1 MGIESVS
8 GWPLV
13 GRENEVRQALAALD
27 DTAEFKG
34 VVLVGEAGVGK
45 STLARAVAQA
55 VKSRGLTVQFVL
67 GTETSKAVP
76 LAAFYWLMTLHA
88 VREPAVM
95 LSAAQRTLEQEKSLV
110 VVVDDA
116 HLLDPLSAT
125 LVHNL
130 AAGGSTRLIVTI
142 RSGNPV
148 PDAVTAL
155 WKERLL
161 LRLDIN
167 AFTRAQTGELARRVL
182 GDAVETRLIDELHG
196 RTAGNPL
203 MLRGLLSAGR
213 ESGALSRTETGWQL
227 HGSLRGDDELHDLLE
242 FRLRS
247 LAPEELEAIEIV
259 ATAEVLDWD
268 MLRTVSDADAVAR
281 LERRGLIQLVAD
293 GSYLMARLNHPVIG
307 EVAIQRAGVV
317 RSRQLNGMLAQH
329 LRKQMQS
336 GERQSRLLDVRT
348 RIQLAQFMI
357 RSDLTPDLD
366 VIIDAAANALRMW
379 NVDCAEELGRF
390 ALDHGGGLPAA
401 IVLAEAIGWQGRSA
415 EVEEVLGAFDLDG
428 PDELLTAH
436 GCLRA
441 SNLFWCG
448 DVEHARPVLASMRD
462 RVESEAGAGIVTAIE
477 VVFAF
482 FSGDVLTAIESGLA
496 LCERDVPPVA
506 TAWAAAA
513 TCWALALTGRFDDVH
528 RIADVGLRAAA
539 LGRSGPLRV
548 VIWLAEVMAWTAA
561 GDYSAAERVWE
572 RYAAMPA
579 GAPAVHAAVNA
590 MLGLVDLARGAV
602 PSACSAFQNSLSE
615 MSGGSPFSW
624 LTLVA
629 AWSAQAEGARGNNEA
644 AAAALHSSEQAYG
657 PHTAVYLPELE
668 L

>member
-1 MGIESVS
+1 M
-8 GWPLV
+8 

-155 WKERLL
+155 WKDRLL

-196 RTAGNPL
+196 RTVGNPL

-247 LAPEELEAIEIV
+247 L
-259 ATAEVLDWD
+259 
-268 MLRTVSDADAVAR
+268 
-281 LERRGLIQLVAD
+281 
-293 GSYLMARLNHPVIG
+293 
-307 EVAIQRAGVV
+307 
-317 RSRQLNGMLAQH
+317 
-329 LRKQMQS
+329 
-336 GERQSRLLDVRT
+336 
-348 RIQLAQFMI
+348 
-357 RSDLTPDLD
+357 
-366 VIIDAAANALRMW
+366 
-379 NVDCAEELGRF
+379 
-390 ALDHGGGLPAA
+390 
-401 IVLAEAIGWQGRSA
+401 
-415 EVEEVLGAFDLDG
+415 
-428 PDELLTAH
+428 
-436 GCLRA
+436 
-441 SNLFWCG
+441 
-448 DVEHARPVLASMRD
+448 
-462 RVESEAGAGIVTAIE
+462 
-477 VVFAF
+477 
-482 FSGDVLTAIESGLA
+482 
-496 LCERDVPPVA
+496 
-506 TAWAAAA
+506 
-513 TCWALALTGRFDDVH
+513 
-528 RIADVGLRAAA
+528 
-539 LGRSGPLRV
+539 
-548 VIWLAEVMAWTAA
+548 
-561 GDYSAAERVWE
+561 
-572 RYAAMPA
+572 
-579 GAPAVHAAVNA
+579 
-590 MLGLVDLARGAV
+590 
-602 PSACSAFQNSLSE
+602 
-615 MSGGSPFSW
+615 
-624 LTLVA
+624 
-629 AWSAQAEGARGNNEA
+629 
-644 AAAALHSSEQAYG
+644 
-657 PHTAVYLPELE
+657 
-668 L
+668 

>member
-1 MGIESVS
+1 M
-8 GWPLV
+8 

-155 WKERLL
+155 WKDRLL

-167 AFTRAQTGELARRVL
+167 AFTRAQTAELARRVL

-203 MLRGLLSAGR
+203 MLCGLLSAGR

-227 HGSLRGDDELHDLLE
+227 HGPLRGDDELHDLLE

-329 LRKQMQS
+329 LRKQMQA
-336 GERQSRLLDVRT
+336 GERQSRL
-348 RIQLAQFMI
+348 
-357 RSDLTPDLD
+357 
-366 VIIDAAANALRMW
+366 
-379 NVDCAEELGRF
+379 
-390 ALDHGGGLPAA
+390 
-401 IVLAEAIGWQGRSA
+401 
-415 EVEEVLGAFDLDG
+415 
-428 PDELLTAH
+428 
-436 GCLRA
+436 
-441 SNLFWCG
+441 
-448 DVEHARPVLASMRD
+448 
-462 RVESEAGAGIVTAIE
+462 
-477 VVFAF
+477 
-482 FSGDVLTAIESGLA
+482 
-496 LCERDVPPVA
+496 
-506 TAWAAAA
+506 
-513 TCWALALTGRFDDVH
+513 
-528 RIADVGLRAAA
+528 
-539 LGRSGPLRV
+539 
-548 VIWLAEVMAWTAA
+548 
-561 GDYSAAERVWE
+561 
-572 RYAAMPA
+572 
-579 GAPAVHAAVNA
+579 
-590 MLGLVDLARGAV
+590 
-602 PSACSAFQNSLSE
+602 
-615 MSGGSPFSW
+615 
-624 LTLVA
+624 
-629 AWSAQAEGARGNNEA
+629 
-644 AAAALHSSEQAYG
+644 
-657 PHTAVYLPELE
+657 
-668 L
+668 